1 MATFYLCA
9 KNLSFMNVLQAFIKS
24 FISISAAEKCYNGKS
39 VSGVITAIVLL
50 LFIHSVADAQ
60 KLDVA
65 YVPTPDFVVE
75 RMLDMANVG
84 PGDYVIDLGCGDGR
98 IVIAAAKRGAFGH
111 GVDLDPQRIEE
122 ARENAEKAGVADK
135 VVFAVENIFDT
146 DFSRA
151 NVIAMYL
158 FPNINIRLR
167 PTFLDNL
174 EPGSRIV
181 SHDFGMDEWKPDKQ
195 QGRMEDHAVYLWI
208 VPVKVQGN
216 WSWRTAGEEFKM
228 SANQEFQKLEL
239 SIISDEKF
247 LEVENSLLSGKRI
260 SFMATNPSN
269 SKKYVYSGQADDGKI
284 TGIVQIHDG
293 DNKTVENWTAVK
305 E

>member
-1 MATFYLCA
+1 
-9 KNLSFMNVLQAFIKS
+9 MNVLQAFIKS

-146 DFSRA
+146 DLSRA

-158 FPNINIRLR
+158 FPDINIKLR
-167 PTFLDNL
+167 PAFLDKL

-195 QGRMEDHAVYLWI
+195 HGRMEDHAVYLWI
-208 VPVKVQGN
+208 VPAMVGGN
-216 WSWRTAGEEFKM
+216 WKWDVSGEEFQM
-228 SANQEFQKLEL
+228 TVVQEFQKLEL

-260 SFMATNPSN
+260 SFTVKSF
-269 SKKYVYSGQADDGKI
+269 STGKKYVYSGQADDGKI
-284 TGIVQIHDG
+284 TGIVQIHDW